1 MTLSYIVR
9 DLRPLV
15 VKNKKDWQ
23 RSESL
28 SVFIVWGRSLGD
40 GVSRCLCVVGRAL
53 WSSSSQPTHGQRKE
67 DISEVFFSEIVKLAI
82 RPRRPPNEMPIA
94 RGCKKQP
101 WKSSAVDMFLSKRK
115 EISMPRIHCAVT
127 QAAPTRWSYDTRSTQ
142 LS

>member
-28 SVFIVWGRSLGD
+28 SVFIVWGRSLGA

-82 RPRRPPNEMPIA
+82 RPRRPPNKMPIA
-94 RGCKKQP
+94 RGCKKHTLEEQCCRYVSVKKKGDKHP
-101 WKSSAVDMFLSKRK
+101 
-115 EISMPRIHCAVT
+115 
-127 QAAPTRWSYDTRSTQ
+127 
-142 LS
+142 